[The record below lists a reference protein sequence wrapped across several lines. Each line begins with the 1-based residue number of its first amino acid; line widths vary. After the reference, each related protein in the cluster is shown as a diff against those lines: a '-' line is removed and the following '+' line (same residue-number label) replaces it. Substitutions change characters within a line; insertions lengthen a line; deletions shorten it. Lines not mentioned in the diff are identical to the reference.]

1 MIDAP
6 DDHPA
11 SLSRK
16 RVKWEPAALMA
27 LVLFLGFWL
36 AAGPD
41 LWRTLPVR
49 EGAVTNEFRIA
60 DTRGLLERSASSDG
74 SPTFRI
80 LTREGWVSP
89 DMSEAEFISRFGPAV
104 HAQAMAERPNLVFRF
119 FKITGWTS
127 MVWIGIGFLGQ
138 AAFSSRFLIQWI
150 ASEKARRT
158 TVPEAFWWMS
168 LIGGVALFAYFVWR
182 QDAVGVLGQSSGLVV
197 YSRNLRLI
205 YKERRRARERRHE
218 EGQRL

>member
-1 MIDAP
+1 MNP
-6 DDHPA
+6 LSEEA
-11 SLSRK
+11 SPRR

-41 LWRTLPVR
+41 LWRTLPLR
-49 EGAVTNEFRIA
+49 EGAVTSELRIA
-60 DTRGLLERSASSDG
+60 DSRGVLERSIGADG
-74 SPTFRI
+74 ERTFRV
-80 LTREGWVSP
+80 LTRDGFASA
-89 DMSEAEFISRFGPAV
+89 DMNEDDLIARFGPAV

-119 FKITGWTS
+119 FKITGWAS

-158 TVPEAFWWMS
+158 TVPDAFWWMS

-205 YKERRRARERRHE
+205 YKERRRARERLALAPTSH
-218 EGQRL
+218 